1 MQPPTSEIC
10 ESSSSPRQVLDCAP
24 QGRSHR
30 KGMSFRLAL
39 ASALFHYRSYWR
51 SSMYIWRGAARSFL
65 GHIRTLSPTEPLVP
79 HCGPALAK
87 NHLGQY
93 QANIRTVA
101 RNQYIKALWAKL
113 PYLDIL
119 ELRIFLMG
127 FDAGEQ
133 FATRKVDTETS
144 SFVEVPSW
152 DTYFLRQASKLDSG
166 QISEAIPAA
175 IAGVIR
181 SDECT
186 RQKL

>member
-1 MQPPTSEIC
+1 
-10 ESSSSPRQVLDCAP
+10 
-24 QGRSHR
+24 
-30 KGMSFRLAL
+30 
-39 ASALFHYRSYWR
+39 
-51 SSMYIWRGAARSFL
+51 
-65 GHIRTLSPTEPLVP
+65 
-79 HCGPALAK
+79 
-87 NHLGQY
+87 
-93 QANIRTVA
+93 
-101 RNQYIKALWAKL
+101 
-113 PYLDIL
+113 
-119 ELRIFLMG
+119 MG